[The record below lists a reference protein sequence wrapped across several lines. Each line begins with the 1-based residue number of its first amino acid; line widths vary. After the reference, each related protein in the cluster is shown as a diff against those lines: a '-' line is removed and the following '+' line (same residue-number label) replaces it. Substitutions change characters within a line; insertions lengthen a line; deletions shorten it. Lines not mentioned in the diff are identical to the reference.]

1 MAQLTQQQT
10 SRRTQST
17 PQPQRADRRSV
28 EYWLDLDPTGGLA
41 YHASSQGWAGPSDE
55 DEDEDD

>member
-10 SRRTQST
+10 SRRTQPT

-28 EYWLDLDPTGGLA
+28 ELWLDLDPTGGLA
-41 YHASSQGWAGPSDE
+41 YQAQRQGWSGPSDE
-55 DEDEDD
+55 DEDD